1 MARVTARIYQRVL
14 PQTKR
19 IKMFDHLAQPGF
31 ADDADVDIAPPPPG
45 ALPLRLREDNLEP
58 IAAARALFA
67 FPFGDLKG
75 PHATWLVE
83 KKAALKKQHAGAQYF
98 NDVLNRLGIETS
110 MANRVAMR
118 DYLDPPRFK
127 GGFFADTFMFPF

>member
-1 MARVTARIYQRVL
+1 MAAPFYQRLL
-14 PQTKR
+14 PQIER
-19 IKMFDHLAQPGF
+19 IKLFDPHAHPAF

-75 PHATWLVE
+75 PHAKWLVE
-83 KKAALKKQHAGAQYF
+83 KKAALEKQHAGAQYF
-98 NDVLNRLGIETS
+98 NDVLHPLRIETS
-110 MANRVAMR
+110 M
-118 DYLDPPRFK
+118 
-127 GGFFADTFMFPF
+127 